1 MITRKAYRR
10 SIWIATLLCALGEVA
25 MGQNSGSTGPAPVV
39 EHETA
44 RGTGSKSTLLTLE
57 ELKAAGKLRSS
68 YRNHQQRLEA
78 IRKGFLCFS
87 AVSQPSRGGLF
98 SCFANELLKTLLW
111 EQFAASTKSMNLLHF
126 FSDSLLV
133 GAEAPQPELAAF
145 RKDIQPI
152 LEKACVQCHGPDTQE
167 GNIRIDTLDP
177 DLLHGSDVDRWL
189 EIVAVLS
196 NGEMSPPDEAK
207 LADDDRSKLIEWLS
221 SEIQV
226 ASAVRRAEQEAGT
239 YVPDTI
245 GAGLF

>member
-68 YRNHQQRLEA
+68 YRNHQQRL
-78 IRKGFLCFS
+78 
-87 AVSQPSRGGLF
+87 
-98 SCFANELLKTLLW
+98 
-111 EQFAASTKSMNLLHF
+111 
-126 FSDSLLV
+126 V

-196 NGEMSPPDEAK
+196 NGEMPPPDEAK

-226 ASAVRRAEQEAGT
+226 ASAVRRAEQGHSSFRRMTRYEYN
-239 YVPDTI
+239 YVLQDLL
-245 GAGLF
+245 GLPYDFARDLPPEST